1 MTTRA
6 GKKYKVASP
15 KEYSPTKSSTDSG
28 SNEELPPTSSDISKL
43 KRRPVASNTV
53 TREQTA
59 TDTSV
64 PPKVPSKVPSKEV
77 PSKVPSKEV
86 PSHKQNDKTNNHDTS
101 FKFIILFFALILLLM
116 IGVSVSIV
124 VETLTKLDDDVTP
137 RPIDPKFGECVKKVS
152 SHFPNQDTMLWKQI
166 VKNYNYNRSFKR
178 TVLCQTL
185 ITPRINKASVE
196 CLVRMLSSCLGEKDP
211 FTFKPSAD
219 PIKSASNLERQLNY
233 TKKEVG
239 YFKEITDFT
248 HPIPVVFHAICDPD
262 LSPYKDKVFFFTI
275 VTDSLTKKSKEY
287 SRREIS
293 NHITDN
299 LNQNW
304 ATRDSLFPTEQIA
317 AVISRIADVAY
328 YIKQGDDIRC

>member
-15 KEYSPTKSSTDSG
+15 KENSPTKSSTDSDT
-28 SNEELPPTSSDISKL
+28 NEPLPSSDISKL
-43 KRRPVASNTV
+43 KRRPVNSDTV
-53 TREQTA
+53 TRDQLA
-59 TDTSV
+59 TTTSV
-64 PPKVPSKVPSKEV
+64 PPEKVPTHE
-77 PSKVPSKEV
+77 
-86 PSHKQNDKTNNHDTS
+86 HHDKTNDHDTS
-101 FKFIILFFALILLLM
+101 FKIIIIFFALFLLLM

-124 VETLTKLDDDVTP
+124 YETLAKVDGDVIP
-137 RPIDPKFGECVKKVS
+137 RPIDPKFGECVKRVS
-152 SHFPNQDTMLWKQI
+152 SHFPNQDSLLWKQI
-166 VKNYNYNRSFKR
+166 VKNYNYNRSSKR

-185 ITPRINKASVE
+185 ITPRTNKGSVE
-196 CLVRMLSSCLGEKDP
+196 CLVRMLSRCLGEEDP
-211 FTFKPSAD
+211 FTFKASSD
-219 PIKSASNLERQLNY
+219 PIKSASILERHLNY

-248 HPIPVVFHAICDPD
+248 HPIPTVFHAICDPD

-275 VTDSLTKKSKEY
+275 VTDSLTKTSKEY

-293 NHITDN
+293 TYITDI

-304 ATRDSLFPTEQIA
+304 VTRDGLFPIEQIA

-328 YIKQGDDIRC
+328 YIKQDVDVNC